1 MSIQAFFDAERT
13 RFFRPLNSSRRELV
27 AAGLR
32 TLYERLHGPSAD
44 YSHNLNRDELKDLL
58 MPVVQAHQGRFEAV
72 DQNDELA
79 SAETDDPTQLT
90 SLLIRVLVG
99 DGWLEQYPDRQGLV
113 TAFRFTRPGKLFA
126 EAFWYLY
133 RPSRSRQRNMR
144 GCRNALDAAL
154 SERGDAHDLVDAYEY
169 AEKVIEDLTEGID
182 DLQERVRQLMVEAT
196 IHTQWDSFVE
206 FLERFQRDYSKQLT
220 VDSSTLNRN
229 AIKQKLE
236 QLRTEL
242 GSVKHRRL
250 EADLHEIAAWAVK
263 EHTGTSVLDWLLGR
277 IEEIVDAAHQSK
289 QPGFIRAM
297 ENYVKRVAGLV
308 QQSMMLRTGQSRH
321 SFLDAIQRVSMLDTE
336 KQDVLLQRI
345 GDSIASVEV
354 KLLDPSSFKLRT
366 AVQRRKA
373 ATTSVPPRP
382 TREARLA
389 AALKKAEDQA
399 FSVPNEALTQKIR
412 SDLRL
417 FNHPVRLSGLPLAT
431 ARDVLS
437 VMQTVEAVRNTRARD
452 LRASKLPGTVENE
465 YFSGADYEIDFKKT
479 P

>member
-27 AAGLR
+27 AACLR

-126 EAFWYLY
+126 EAFWSLY

-345 GDSIASVEV
+345 GESIASVDV

-373 ATTSVPPRP
+373 AITSVPPRP

>member
-1 MSIQAFFDAERT
+1 MSIQAFFEGERE
-13 RFFRPLNSSRRELV
+13 RFFRPLNSARRELV
-27 AAGLR
+27 AACLR

-44 YSHNLNRDELKDLL
+44 YAHNLNRDELKELL
-58 MPVVQAHQGRFEAV
+58 MPAVHAHQECLDTV
-72 DQNDELA
+72 DGQDELSA
-79 SAETDDPTQLT
+79 AETDDPTQLA
-90 SLLIRVLVG
+90 SLLVRVLVQ

-113 TAFRFTRPGKLFA
+113 TAFRFSRPGKLFA
-126 EAFWYLY
+126 EAFWALH

-182 DLQERVRQLMVEAT
+182 DLHERVRHLMVEAS

-220 VDSSTLNRN
+220 IDSSTLNRS

-242 GSVKHRRL
+242 DSTKFRRM
-250 EADLHEIAAWAVK
+250 EAQLQDIASWAVQ
-263 EHTGTSVLDWLLGR
+263 EHNGGTVLEWLLER
-277 IEEIVDAAHQSK
+277 IEEIVDAAHHSK

-297 ENYVKRVAGLV
+297 ENYVKRISGLV
-308 QQSMMLRTGQSRH
+308 QQSMMLRTGQARH
-321 SFLDAIQRVSMLDTE
+321 AYLDVIQRVSVLDLP
-336 KQDVLLQRI
+336 KQDILLERI
-345 GDSIASVEV
+345 GEHIASVEV
-354 KLLDPSSFKLRT
+354 RLLDPSSFKLRS
-366 AVQRRKA
+366 AIQRRKA

-382 TREARLA
+382 SRQARLEA
-389 AALKKAEDQA
+389 VMKQAQDQA
-399 FSVPNEALTQKIR
+399 FSVPNESIAQQIR

-417 FNHPVRLSGLPLAT
+417 FKHPVRLSAHPLAT
-431 ARDVLS
+431 ARDVLA
-437 VMQTVEAVRNTRARD
+437 VMQTVEAIRNTKVRD
-452 LRASKLPGTVENE
+452 LCANKLSGLVENE
-465 YFSGADYEIDFKKT
+465 FYSGSDYEIDFKRT

>member
-13 RFFRPLNSSRRELV
+13 RFFRPLNSSRRELA

-58 MPVVQAHQGRFEAV
+58 MPVVQAHQGRFEAA
-72 DQNDELA
+72 DQNDELGGD
-79 SAETDDPTQLT
+79 ETDDPNQLT

-126 EAFWYLY
+126 EAFWSLY

-250 EADLHEIAAWAVK
+250 EADLHEIASWAVK
-263 EHTGTSVLDWLLGR
+263 EHTGASVLDWLLGR

-336 KQDVLLQRI
+336 KQDALLERI
-345 GDSIASVEV
+345 GESIASIEV
-354 KLLDPSSFKLRT
+354 RLLDPSSFKLRT
-366 AVQRRKA
+366 AIQRRKA

-437 VMQTVEAVRNTRARD
+437 VMQTVEAVRNTRGRD
-452 LRASKLPGTVENE
+452 LRATKLPGAVENE
-465 YFSGADYEIDFKKT
+465 YYSGADYEIDFKKT